1 MTSSRQNGRTGF
13 LVFLLSL
20 VLYLATTGGS
30 MATDIMSYEVAKNIV
45 EHGSVAMS
53 YNVQDM
59 DAHRGVD
66 GRYYAPYGIGHALY
80 AVPFYL
86 AGRLVED
93 ATGLGVGKSEAI
105 RKAFLVLGNAVA
117 GALTVWLAFLFSC
130 RLGGSSRA
138 AVLTAMTLGFGTF
151 LWPYSKFGFSAPL
164 TALTVL
170 WGLYGVWAGTRDRK
184 QALLWLGGCGLGCAL
199 LVRHEL
205 ALAAVPVGVWIVLES
220 RGSLRGVL
228 RKGLPVAVPV
238 LAAAMLTLC
247 YNHVRFGS
255 PWDTGYLRDGTA
267 TFGSIRIGLL
277 GLLASPGRS
286 LFLFAPVTV
295 PGVVALGSLWKRDR
309 ATAVLLGGTTAV
321 LVLFY
326 ASLTYWDADRSYG
339 PRYLVTILPLLCVP
353 LVSWFDRP
361 PGDVRRRVLIVAAV
375 LSVIVQLPG
384 ILVDFSR
391 VSFRPEYSYLT
402 REDRLW
408 TWEGSALRL
417 NARAA
422 VSRIPSNVRYL
433 AGIDLPPRIQAADA
447 RARDFSEQFAF
458 SLDFWW
464 LYLFYA
470 GVVPTP
476 VAVTAATLL
485 LASAAWIALILRRRI
500 ITA

>member
-1 MTSSRQNGRTGF
+1 
-13 LVFLLSL
+13 
-20 VLYLATTGGS
+20 
-30 MATDIMSYEVAKNIV
+30 
-45 EHGSVAMS
+45 
-53 YNVQDM
+53 
-59 DAHRGVD
+59 
-66 GRYYAPYGIGHALY
+66 
-80 AVPFYL
+80 
-86 AGRLVED
+86 
-93 ATGLGVGKSEAI
+93 
-105 RKAFLVLGNAVA
+105 
-117 GALTVWLAFLFSC
+117 
-130 RLGGSSRA
+130 
-138 AVLTAMTLGFGTF
+138 
-151 LWPYSKFGFSAPL
+151 
-164 TALTVL
+164 
-170 WGLYGVWAGTRDRK
+170 
-184 QALLWLGGCGLGCAL
+184 
-199 LVRHEL
+199 
-205 ALAAVPVGVWIVLES
+205 
-220 RGSLRGVL
+220 
-228 RKGLPVAVPV
+228 LPVAVPV